1 MKKKR
6 IRFGIL
12 WVDGKFIELFSMRP
26 HGDGWI
32 MWTPGSV
39 KHVTT
44 IKEPDAISSHRTKQ
58 DTSKQ
63 TPLGRLFY
71 EDVDFDEELAKLT
84 NLRKLEESKYDQILL
99 YQNREFW
106 DTLLTTEF
114 ELVTEDRKRDILRY
128 IDLSKVFGDIVKRV
142 ERLQAD
148 EIMPFLTCK
157 ASDLL
162 VRKDI
167 EAGISMK
174 ELAVFEFEGE
184 LYEFD
189 IKPFTKFGSKDHPW
203 ANILKPFG
211 FFELLEDI
219 DWEERLKDT

>member
-26 HGDGWI
+26 HTDGWI

-44 IKEPDAISSHRTKQ
+44 IKEPDAISSHRTNQ

-63 TPLGRLFY
+63 TPLSRLFY
-71 EDVDFDEELAKLT
+71 EDVDFDEELAKLA

-128 IDLSKVFGDIVKRV
+128 IDLSNVFGDIVKKSGKVTSRRNHAV
-142 ERLQAD
+142 
-148 EIMPFLTCK
+148 
-157 ASDLL
+157 SDLQGQRSL
-162 VRKDI
+162 GKKGYRGRDIYEGTCCVR
-167 EAGISMK
+167 
-174 ELAVFEFEGE
+174 V
-184 LYEFD
+184 
-189 IKPFTKFGSKDHPW
+189 
-203 ANILKPFG
+203 
-211 FFELLEDI
+211 
-219 DWEERLKDT
+219 